1 MLDCIVL
8 VVHAGLYC
16 VSAWC
21 MLDCIVLG
29 VHARLYCV
37 RGAC

>member
-1 MLDCIVL
+1 
-8 VVHAGLYC
+8 
-16 VSAWC
+16 

-37 RGAC
+37 SVMNVRGVGCMSSNESLG